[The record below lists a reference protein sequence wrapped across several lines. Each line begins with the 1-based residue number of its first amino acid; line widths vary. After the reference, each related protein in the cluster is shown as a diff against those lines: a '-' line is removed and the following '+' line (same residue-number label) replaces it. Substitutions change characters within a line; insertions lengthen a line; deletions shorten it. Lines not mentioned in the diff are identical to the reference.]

1 MEVRAEH
8 FKKVGSIPSDAP
20 IETWMISTYWRE
32 NTYRIIKTKIL
43 RHFFHQQNNLT
54 RAYFLGR
61 KLKPAF

>member
-32 NTYRIIKTKIL
+32 KYLSNNKNKDPETLFSSTKQFNKSLFL
-43 RHFFHQQNNLT
+43 RSK
-54 RAYFLGR
+54 A
-61 KLKPAF
+61 